1 MPNTKTWVTQV
12 PQNIDKV
19 WDFFSRPENLN
30 EITPDD
36 MKFQFLT
43 DTKGKM
49 MYEGM
54 IIRYK
59 VSPLPLMKFNW
70 VTEITK
76 IREKEYFIDEQRIGP
91 YKLWHHEHHFRK
103 IDENNTEMR
112 DILTYD
118 VGKDIFGPILDKL
131 FIGKKV
137 DSIFDFREKIITNFF
152 KKEIL

>member
-118 VGKDIFGPILDKL
+118 VGKGILGPILDKL

-137 DSIFDFREKIITNFF
+137 DGIFDFREKMISNFF
-152 KKEIL
+152 K

>member
-1 MPNTKTWVTQV
+1 MATTKTWKTIV

-19 WDFFSRPENLN
+19 WGFFSRPENLN

-36 MKFQFLT
+36 MKFNFLT
-43 DTKGKM
+43 DTKGKE

-59 VSPLPLMKFNW
+59 VSPFAGIKFNW

-76 IREKEYFIDEQRIGP
+76 ISEKEYFVDEQRIGP
-91 YKLWHHEHHFRK
+91 YKMWHHEHHFRK
-103 IDENNTEMR
+103 IDENTTEMT
-112 DILTYD
+112 DILNYD
-118 VGKDIFGPILDKL
+118 VGKGIFGPILDSL

-137 DSIFDFREKIITNFF
+137 DGIFDFREEMISKYF
-152 KKEIL
+152 K

>member
-1 MPNTKTWVTQV
+1 MPTTKTWTSIV

-43 DTKGKM
+43 ETKGIK

-76 IREKEYFIDEQRIGP
+76 ISEKEYFVDEQRIGP

-103 IDENNTEMR
+103 IDENHTEMT

-118 VGKDIFGPILDKL
+118 VGKCIFGPILDKL

-137 DSIFDFREKIITNFF
+137 DAIFDYREAMISKFF
-152 KKEIL
+152 K

>member
-1 MPNTKTWVTQV
+1 MPTTKTWTSVV
-12 PQNIDKV
+12 SKNIDKV

-30 EITPDD
+30 EITPDE

-43 DTKGKM
+43 ETKGIK

-76 IREKEYFIDEQRIGP
+76 ISEKEYFVDEQRIGP

-103 IDENNTEMR
+103 IDENHTEMT

-118 VGKDIFGPILDKL
+118 VGKGIFGPMLDKL

-137 DSIFDFREKIITNFF
+137 DGIFDYREAMISKFF
-152 KKEIL
+152 K

>member
-118 VGKDIFGPILDKL
+118 VGKGIFGPMLDSL

-137 DSIFDFREKIITNFF
+137 DGIFEFREKIITNFF
-152 KKEIL
+152 K

>member
-1 MPNTKTWVTQV
+1 MPTTKIWKSTV
-12 PQNIDKV
+12 PQNLEKV

-43 DTKGKM
+43 DTKGKK

-54 IIRYK
+54 IIRYN

-76 IREKEYFIDEQRIGP
+76 IREKEYFVDEQRIGP
-91 YKLWHHEHHFRK
+91 YKMWHHEHHFRK
-103 IDENNTEMR
+103 IDENTTEMT

-118 VGKDIFGPILDKL
+118 VGKGILGPILDRL

-137 DSIFDFREKIITNFF
+137 DGIFDFRETTISKYF
-152 KKEIL
+152 K

>member
-43 DTKGKM
+43 DTKGVK

-54 IIRYK
+54 IINYK
-59 VSPLPLMKFNW
+59 VSPLPLIKFNW
-70 VTEITK
+70 VMKTCH
-76 IREKEYFIDEQRIGP
+76 P
-91 YKLWHHEHHFRK
+91 
-103 IDENNTEMR
+103 
-112 DILTYD
+112 D
-118 VGKDIFGPILDKL
+118 VM
-131 FIGKKV
+131 
-137 DSIFDFREKIITNFF
+137 S
-152 KKEIL
+152 

>member
-1 MPNTKTWVTQV
+1 MPTTKTWTSIV

-43 DTKGKM
+43 DTKGKK

-76 IREKEYFIDEQRIGP
+76 ISEKEYFVDEQRIGP
-91 YKLWHHEHHFRK
+91 YRMWHHEHHFRK
-103 IDENNTEMR
+103 VDENTTEMT

-118 VGKDIFGPILDKL
+118 IGKGILGPILDKL

-137 DSIFDFREKIITNFF
+137 DGIFDFREEMISKYF
-152 KKEIL
+152 K

>member
-1 MPNTKTWVTQV
+1 MATTKSWKTIV

-36 MKFQFLT
+36 MKFNFLT
-43 DTKGKM
+43 DTKGKK

-59 VSPLPLMKFNW
+59 VSPFTGIKFTW

-76 IREKEYFIDEQRIGP
+76 ISEKEYFVDEQRIGP
-91 YKLWHHEHHFRK
+91 YKMWHHEHHFKK
-103 IDENNTEMR
+103 IDENTTEMT
-112 DILTYD
+112 DILNYD
-118 VGKDIFGPILDKL
+118 VGKGFIGPILDKI

-137 DSIFDFREKIITNFF
+137 DGIFDFREEMISKYF
-152 KKEIL
+152 K

>member
-1 MPNTKTWVTQV
+1 MPATKIWKTIV

-43 DTKGKM
+43 ETKGIK

-59 VSPLPLMKFNW
+59 VSPFAGLKFNW

-76 IREKEYFIDEQRIGP
+76 IVEKEYFVDEQRIGP
-91 YKLWHHEHHFRK
+91 YKMWHHEHHFRK
-103 IDENNTEMR
+103 IDENTTEMT
-112 DILTYD
+112 DILNYD
-118 VGKDIFGPILDKL
+118 VGKGILGPIMDKL
-131 FIGKKV
+131 VIGKKV
-137 DSIFDFREKIITNFF
+137 DGIFEYREKMINSYF
-152 KKEIL
+152 K

>member
-1 MPNTKTWVTQV
+1 MPTTKTWITQV

-43 DTKGKM
+43 DTKGVK

-54 IIRYK
+54 IISYK

-76 IREKEYFIDEQRIGP
+76 ISEKEYFVDEQRIGP
-91 YKLWHHEHHFRK
+91 YKMWHHEHHFRK
-103 IDENNTEMR
+103 IDDNTTEMK

-118 VGKDIFGPILDKL
+118 VGKSILGPILDKL

-137 DSIFDFREKIITNFF
+137 DGIFDFREEMISKYF
-152 KKEIL
+152 K

>member
-1 MPNTKTWVTQV
+1 MPNTKTWVTRV

-118 VGKDIFGPILDKL
+118 VGKGILGPILDKL

-137 DSIFDFREKIITNFF
+137 DGIFDFREKMISNFF
-152 KKEIL
+152 K

>member
-1 MPNTKTWVTQV
+1 MPTTKTWTSRV

-36 MKFQFLT
+36 MKFHFLT
-43 DTKGKM
+43 DTKGKK

-76 IREKEYFIDEQRIGP
+76 ISEKEYFVDEQRIGP
-91 YKLWHHEHHFRK
+91 YRMWHHEHHFRI
-103 IDENNTEMR
+103 IDENTTEMT

-118 VGKDIFGPILDKL
+118 VGKGILGPILDKL

-137 DSIFDFREKIITNFF
+137 DSIFDFREEMISKYF
-152 KKEIL
+152 K